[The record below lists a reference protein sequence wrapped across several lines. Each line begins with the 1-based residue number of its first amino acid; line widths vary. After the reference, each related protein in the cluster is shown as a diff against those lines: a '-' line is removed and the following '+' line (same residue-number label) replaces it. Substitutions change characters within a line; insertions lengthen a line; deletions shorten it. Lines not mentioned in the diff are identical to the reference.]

1 MLIIPKRFT
10 DIEDFNL
17 TYSEYVNKKYKE
29 FYDKNG
35 YIPEIFNPYNCC
47 ELSDYAP
54 TLTAQGDSITKSGTV
69 LIICENIEWFYLW
82 KKCFIFIS
90 IYELEG

>member
-69 LIICENIEWFYLW
+69 LIICENIE
-82 KKCFIFIS
+82 
-90 IYELEG
+90 

>member
-1 MLIIPKRFT
+1 MAAGLVVIQAYMQWNEVLIIPKRFT

-29 FYDKNG
+29 FYEKNG

-69 LIICENIEWFYLW
+69 LIICEDDT
-82 KKCFIFIS
+82 
-90 IYELEG
+90 

>member
-1 MLIIPKRFT
+1 MAVELVVIQDCIQWNEELIIPKRFT

-29 FYDKNG
+29 FYEKNG

-69 LIICENIEWFYLW
+69 LIICEDNE
-82 KKCFIFIS
+82 
-90 IYELEG
+90 